1 MCLCLKFIT
10 MRFLPLLH
18 AQIIAL
24 AVLLTSCDRQ
34 KQLLREKE
42 KLEAEYKQATED
54 IQSIEKRILSLGTE
68 VATASVNLE
77 RQVVAAEQKAA
88 SLEAEVGVLETKTQA
103 LEKAAKEFSLRV
115 DTYKAKH
122 LR

>member
-1 MCLCLKFIT
+1 